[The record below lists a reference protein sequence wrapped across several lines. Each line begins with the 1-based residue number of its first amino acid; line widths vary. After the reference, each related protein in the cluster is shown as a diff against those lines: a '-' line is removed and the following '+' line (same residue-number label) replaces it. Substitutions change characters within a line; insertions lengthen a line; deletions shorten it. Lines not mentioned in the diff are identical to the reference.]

1 MHIEA
6 LNKLKLMDIS
16 KQSAFAYLICE
27 RLYPNYVDFSNK
39 YGFGEPLILR
49 NAINYLYNNLFES
62 NLYKINFIL
71 KEVDKNTPDTENFQ
85 TVMVSPALD
94 ACTAIQDCL
103 YFLVDNNFSRIIN
116 ISTYATDT
124 VSVIIQENENLDFNT
139 DENFQQKIDHHLLM
153 QKEVAI
159 QIGTISYLEKI
170 SSLLPIDIDTLSH
183 F

>member
-1 MHIEA
+1 
-6 LNKLKLMDIS
+6 
-16 KQSAFAYLICE
+16 
-27 RLYPNYVDFSNK
+27 
-39 YGFGEPLILR
+39 
-49 NAINYLYNNLFES
+49 
-62 NLYKINFIL
+62 
-71 KEVDKNTPDTENFQ
+71 
-85 TVMVSPALD
+85 MVSPALD

>member
-6 LNKLKLMDIS
+6 LNKLKQLDFS
-16 KQSAFAYLICE
+16 KQAAFAYLICE

-39 YGFGEPLILR
+39 YGFGEPIILR

-62 NLYKINFIL
+62 NIDKINFFL
-71 KEVDKNTPDTENFQ
+71 KEVDKNTPDTEDFE

-116 ISTYATDT
+116 ISTYAADT
-124 VSVIIQENENLDFNT
+124 ISVFIQEKESIDFVT
-139 DENFQQKIDHHLLM
+139 DEKFQQKINHHPLM
-153 QKEVAI
+153 QKEVAM

-170 SSLLPIDIDTLSH
+170 SSLLPIDIDTLRH
-183 F
+183 L